1 MTPATTRS
9 RIVDAASA
17 LLREGGR
24 EAVSTRA
31 VSALAGVQAPAIYRI
46 FKDKKGLLDA
56 VASEGFESYL
66 RSKNAM
72 RTSDDPVE
80 DLRRGWDL
88 HVGFGVSQPAF
99 YTLIYGEPRPG
110 EESPAAAEA
119 ARVLAGQVR
128 RIAAAGRLRTTEE
141 RAARLIHA
149 AGSGVVF
156 TLIALPPTQ
165 RDPELSTLARESVIA
180 TVTTEKPPAGVDDG
194 VAGNATMLRA
204 ALPGLSALTD
214 GERGLLGEL
223 LDRISRTGSGRR
235 PSPGSSSPPG

>member
-17 LLREGGR
+17 LLRDGGR

-66 RSKNAM
+66 RGKNAM
-72 RTSDDPVE
+72 SKSDDPVE

-119 ARVLAGQVR
+119 ARILAGQVR

-149 AGSGVVF
+149 AASGVVI

-165 RDPELSTLARESVIA
+165 
-180 TVTTEKPPAGVDDG
+180 
-194 VAGNATMLRA
+194 
-204 ALPGLSALTD
+204 
-214 GERGLLGEL
+214 
-223 LDRISRTGSGRR
+223 
-235 PSPGSSSPPG
+235 

>member
-1 MTPATTRS
+1 MTSETTRA

-56 VASEGFESYL
+56 VASEGFASYL
-66 RSKNAM
+66 RGKKALEP
-72 RTSDDPVE
+72 SDDPVA

-88 HVGFGVSQPAF
+88 HVGFGVAQPAF

-119 ARVLAGQVR
+119 ARILAAQVH

-141 RAARLIHA
+141 RAARLIHS
-149 AGSGVVF
+149 AGSGMVF
-156 TLIALPPTQ
+156 TLIALPPER
-165 RDPELSTLARESVIA
+165 RDPELSALARESVIA
-180 TVTTEKPPAGVDDG
+180 AVTTEKPHAGAEDG
-194 VAGNATMLRA
+194 AAGSATTLRA
-204 ALPGLSALTD
+204 ALPAVTVLTD
-214 GERGLLGEL
+214 GERALLGEL
-223 LDRISRTGSGRR
+223 LDRISRTESTPRR
-235 PSPGSSSPPG
+235 